1 MPWFMAD
8 DNIPSSPTTTYNIP
22 LTTSVAYEKRQ
33 AEPSDFSND
42 SKDINQRVGLDRVS
56 PSSGSKTDLLFNLGE
71 PNQIFSQI
79 KAPTGFSNQTGRLF
93 THQLAP
99 AFRSVDTLLDRV
111 NDIEEGTIKKLNSS
125 LPEKDYQAKIS
136 TIQNEAKAL
145 KLAFSKAKE
154 IQEGIQSVIGNRTG
168 FQKV

>member
-8 DNIPSSPTTTYNIP
+8 QNIQGSPTTTYNIS
-22 LTTSVAYEKRQ
+22 LTTSVEYEKRQ
-33 AEPSDFSND
+33 AESWDLSTD
-42 SKDINQRVGLDRVS
+42 SEDISKRVGLDRVN
-56 PSSGSKTDLLFNLGE
+56 PSAGSKTDQLFNLDKK
-71 PNQIFSQI
+71 NQDFSLI
-79 KAPTGFSNQTGRLF
+79 KQPKGFGNQTGRLF

-99 AFRSVDTLLDRV
+99 AFSSVDTLLDRV
-111 NDIEEGTIKKLNSS
+111 DDIEEGTIKKLDSS
-125 LPEKDYQAKIS
+125 LPAKDYQAKIS
-136 TIQNEAKAL
+136 TIQNEAKTL

>member
-8 DNIPSSPTTTYNIP
+8 QNIQGSPTTTYNIS
-22 LTTSVAYEKRQ
+22 LSTSVEYEKRH
-33 AEPSDFSND
+33 AENWDLTND
-42 SKDINQRVGLDRVS
+42 SKDISERVGLERVN
-56 PSSGSKTDLLFNLGE
+56 PSTFSKTDQLFNLDQQNRDFSLIKE
-71 PNQIFSQI
+71 P
-79 KAPTGFSNQTGRLF
+79 KGFNNQTGRLF

-99 AFRSVDTLLDRV
+99 AFSSVDTLLDRV
-111 NDIEEGTIKKLNSS
+111 NDIEEAAIKKLGPS
-125 LPEKDYQAKIS
+125 LPNETYQANIS
-136 TIQNEAKAL
+136 SVQNEAKAL